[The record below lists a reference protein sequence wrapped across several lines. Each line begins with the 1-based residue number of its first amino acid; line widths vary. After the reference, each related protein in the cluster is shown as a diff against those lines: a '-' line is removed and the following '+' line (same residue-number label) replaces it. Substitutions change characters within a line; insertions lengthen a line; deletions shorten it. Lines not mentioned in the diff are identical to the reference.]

1 MSKYNS
7 SAILQMNSDI
17 ITLCG
22 ENTFPICVNS
32 REEDNCTEIH
42 FAKVIA
48 LVGDSHSRR
57 WLQIKIEM
65 WECRIRMWEC
75 MRGNLNF
82 CFSWTRVKMR
92 LCTHFGKVIARWWES
107 QTLSADTSAAA
118 VLYCAVRLLSAS
130 AARLAWLIEQHPEKF
145 LWEKY
150 LLHSCQSQRIYF
162 VQQGDW
168 PENRLATRLPT
179 VVKTCIRATPLSM
192 NVQIQNGSKKLLKIS
207 TFVSW
212 LLAYEKTLTF
222 TNSTAGE

>member
-1 MSKYNS
+1 MPYTNVRMHEGKSKLLFFLNS
-7 SAILQMNSDI
+7 SENETVYTFWQGHRPVVGVADI
-17 ITLCG
+17 VC
-22 ENTFPICVNS
+22 
-32 REEDNCTEIH
+32 
-42 FAKVIA
+42 
-48 LVGDSHSRR
+48 RR
-57 WLQIKIEM
+57 
-65 WECRIRMWEC
+65 
-75 MRGNLNF
+75 F
-82 CFSWTRVKMR
+82 C
-92 LCTHFGKVIARWWES
+92 CCC
-107 QTLSADTSAAA
+107 
-118 VLYCAVRLLSAS
+118 CAVRLLSAS

-179 VVKTCIRATPLSM
+179 VVKTCIRATPLRM
-192 NVQIQNGSKKLLKIS
+192 NVQMQNGSKKLLKIS

>member
-32 REEDNCTEIH
+32 REEANCTEIH

-150 LLHSCQSQRIYF
+150 CLHSCQSQRIYF

-179 VVKTCIRATPLSM
+179 VVKTCIRATPRSV
-192 NVQIQNGSKKLLKIS
+192 NVQMQNGSKKWLKTS

-212 LLAYEKTLTF
+212 LLAYEKTLTL